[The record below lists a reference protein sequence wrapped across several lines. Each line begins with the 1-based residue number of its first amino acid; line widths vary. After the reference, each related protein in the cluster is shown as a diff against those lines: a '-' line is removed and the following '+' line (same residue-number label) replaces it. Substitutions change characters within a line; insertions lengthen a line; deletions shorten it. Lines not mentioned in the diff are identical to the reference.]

1 VEEFRYLGTTLKCP
15 NFIQEEIKSR
25 LKSGNACCNLVQ
37 NFLSSN
43 LLFKNLKIKIHEA
56 IILPVFYG
64 CETSREKLRLR
75 VVLEYGA
82 EESIW
87 AQDG

>member
-1 VEEFRYLGTTLKCP
+1 LGATLTCQ

-37 NFLSSN
+37 NLLSLN
-43 LLFKNLKIKIHEA
+43 LLFKNLKIKIHGA

-64 CETSREKLRLR
+64 CETSREKRRLR
-75 VVLEYGA
+75 EF
-82 EESIW
+82 
-87 AQDG
+87 